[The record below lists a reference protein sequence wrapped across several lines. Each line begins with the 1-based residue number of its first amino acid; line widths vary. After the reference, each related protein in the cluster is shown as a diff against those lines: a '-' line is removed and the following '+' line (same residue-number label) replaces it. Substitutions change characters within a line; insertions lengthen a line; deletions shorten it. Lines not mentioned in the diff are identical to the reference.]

1 MRLKL
6 DDDVRDDILLRDFS
20 ETLTPAPSEW
30 GKWSVNEW
38 GKWSGV
44 SKWSV
49 NEYLSCDPFHFDP
62 FHFLWPIPLSCDSFN
77 DYLSFSQPYST
88 FSSKTFLRPIFL
100 SRLIPPSKTYR
111 PFFFLSH
118 STHSRPIPLSFF
130 DLSMN
135 IFLVTH
141 STFLWLIPLLSFTQ
155 PAHRDCPRLSL
166 LQNTSP
172 CPNHAP
178 SWLCSEA
185 RWTTKS
191 R

>member
-1 MRLKL
+1 M
-6 DDDVRDDILLRDFS
+6 
-20 ETLTPAPSEW
+20 
-30 GKWSVNEW
+30 N
-38 GKWSGV
+38 GV
-44 SKWSV
+44 SDLELASDQSMNIFLV
-49 NEYLSCDPFHFDP
+49 THSTLSEKKKS
-62 FHFLWPIPLSCDSFN
+62 IPLSCDSFN

-111 PFFFLSH
+111 SFFFLSH